1 MAVSDLAFD
10 PARKGSKVRVT
21 HAEALRLLALLRR
34 LSRPHRPEPQ
44 GRRRTRASRS
54 TSCRAR
60 TSRCASRIAPRT
72 RKCACRR
79 WRREQGLL
87 TQSLAIL
94 VWLEQTYPEP
104 RLVPA
109 DPWLG
114 AQVRA
119 FALTIA
125 TDIHPLNNTSVLT
138 RIKLEFS
145 ADDDHVGEWYRHWI
159 KLGFNALEHQ
169 AAAARRKPST
179 PSATNPRSP
188 TSASCRKWPTR
199 AASRPI
205 SRHSRASSRGTK
217 HARQHPAFIKAA
229 PENQKDAV
237 KA

>member
-1 MAVSDLAFD
+1 V
-10 PARKGSKVRVT
+10 
-21 HAEALRLLALLRR
+21 LRL
-34 LSRPHRPEPQ
+34 HDYW
-44 GRRRTRASRS
+44 RS
-54 TSCRAR
+54 SAAYRV
-60 TSRCASRIAPRT
+60 RIALNLKGAQYESVPINIMPGTDEQMREPYRSKNPQMRVPAIET
-72 RKCACRR
+72 
-79 WRREQGLL
+79 EQGLL

-125 TDIHPLNNTSVLT
+125 TDIHPLNNTSVIT

-145 ADDDHVGEWYRHWI
+145 ADDAHVGEWYRHWI
-159 KLGFNALEHQ
+159 KLGFAALEHQ
-169 AAAARRKPST
+169 AEQRGASKHVFGDQITIADVCLVPQMANARRFKTDLSPF
-179 PSATNPRSP
+179 PRLV
-188 TSASCRKWPTR
+188 AWDEEARK
-199 AASRPI
+199 
-205 SRHSRASSRGTK
+205 
-217 HARQHPAFIKAA
+217 HPAFVKAA